1 MRSNG
6 FLFFIQEANK
16 PKSNKPDLSKIYY
29 IKAAHGPGEPEVYNS
44 VLEWNGKKYRVR
56 VEVLIY
62 DKKNKAIMIKPSDKP
77 TKGAYYGVNYRIP
90 GGSTEPGKKLEDQAK
105 AECKEEIRVN
115 IKNCK
120 YSNIWYTSK
129 YDPNTIPEWQRE
141 HLWPI
146 GLKYYGAIILVFTAE
161 YNGRYS
167 GKINDWDKDDMIN
180 GICWKSV
187 DDVEWHPAHRKALK
201 KIGIL

>member
-1 MRSNG
+1 M
-6 FLFFIQEANK
+6 
-16 PKSNKPDLSKIYY
+16 
-29 IKAAHGPGEPEVYNS
+29 
-44 VLEWNGKKYRVR
+44 
-56 VEVLIY
+56 
-62 DKKNKAIMIKPSDKP
+62 
-77 TKGAYYGVNYRIP
+77 
-90 GGSTEPGKKLEDQAK
+90 
-105 AECKEEIRVN
+105 
-115 IKNCK
+115 
-120 YSNIWYTSK
+120 
-129 YDPNTIPEWQRE
+129 
-141 HLWPI
+141 WPI